1 MLEDF
6 IATLNSVPASQ
17 LGWLG
22 WVVVATF
29 GLIWGSFLN
38 VVIYRLPLMNYRRDV
53 QDTNSAFETQLEVPE
68 QVNLISP
75 RSFCPFCG
83 HTIPF
88 YQNIPIVSF
97 LILQGKC
104 AYCGTRIPLRYPLV
118 EVTGALLVLACVFHQ
133 ENWVFAFIDV
143 MLLSMLWT
151 LFWTD
156 FERGLLPDN
165 LTLPLAFIGLGIIG
179 TYAEYD
185 PSISFA
191 DSVLGL
197 LIGYCTLM
205 LIDAVYQKLRGRVGI
220 GRGDFKLFG
229 ALGCWFGWM
238 MLPVILFCASLFA
251 LAFTLVT
258 VKSRGLAY
266 SRPVPLGA
274 FLVLV
279 GMFVVLAKHFDLNL
293 TSLAGSF

>member
-1 MLEDF
+1 M
-6 IATLNSVPASQ
+6 PASQ
-17 LGWLG
+17 LGWFG
-22 WVVVATF
+22 WVMVGIL

-38 VVIYRLPLMNYRRDV
+38 VLIYRLPLMNHRRDV
-53 QDTNSAFETQLEVPE
+53 QDTNAAFDTQLEVPA
-68 QVNLISP
+68 QINLFSP
-75 RSFCPFCG
+75 RSFCPVCG

-88 YQNIPIVSF
+88 YQNIPVVSF
-97 LILQGKC
+97 LFLRAKC
-104 AYCGTRIPLRYPLV
+104 AFCHTPIPVRYPLV
-118 EVTGALLVLACVFHQ
+118 EITSAFFVLLCVFHQ
-133 ENWVFAFIDV
+133 ENWLFAFFDV
-143 MLLSMLWT
+143 MLLSVLWT

-165 LTLPLAFIGLGIIG
+165 LTLPLAFVGLGIVG

-185 PSISFA
+185 PSVNFV

-197 LIGYCTLM
+197 LIGYLSLM
-205 LIDAVYQKLRGRVGI
+205 LVNAIYQKLRGRDGI

-229 ALGCWFGWM
+229 ALGSWFGWL

-266 SRPVPLGA
+266 SRPIPLGA
-274 FLVLV
+274 FLALV

-293 TSLAGSF
+293 ISFAGIL